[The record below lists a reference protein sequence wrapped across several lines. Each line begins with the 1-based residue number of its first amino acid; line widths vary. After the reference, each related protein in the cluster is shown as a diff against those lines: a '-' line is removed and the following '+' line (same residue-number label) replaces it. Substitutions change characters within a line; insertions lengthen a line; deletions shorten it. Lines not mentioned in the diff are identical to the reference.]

1 MKLTKKA
8 LLLKLRENLNEMP
21 MTFDTPDS
29 RPNPDIERDLA
40 NRDHTFKKVNLPK
53 NVEQPN
59 SNFEE
64 LLASKRYKQIV
75 DNVRQNLGMPLG
87 VGEEKMYTLFGTM
100 SQAQGEV
107 ERIESRHLRELE
119 ALAVELVMKELGVE
133 EGDIVYE
140 AKIERP
146 SNEGFKNSPPGEM
159 EPEEVELEKELVDE
173 LDDFTLERAKRRMI
187 NAMMQGAASKGH
199 FMFHYATGKLQEI
212 TGQGERLIAL

>member
-8 LLLKLRENLNEMP
+8 LLLKLREYLNEMP

-29 RPNPDIERDLA
+29 RHNPDIERDLA

-140 AKIERP
+140 AKSI
-146 SNEGFKNSPPGEM
+146 
-159 EPEEVELEKELVDE
+159 
-173 LDDFTLERAKRRMI
+173 
-187 NAMMQGAASKGH
+187 
-199 FMFHYATGKLQEI
+199 
-212 TGQGERLIAL
+212 